1 MSNIIHKHRYALLTG
16 CAIVAA
22 AIATSAARAGKDGV
36 VFDNVFATNTDNG
49 IASGN
54 SSLAISNSF
63 NSAARATADESMALG
78 NYATASGRGAIAI
91 GSVAQAGTTV
101 SGHPTSD
108 FRR

>member
-49 IASGN
+49 
-54 SSLAISNSF
+54 
-63 NSAARATADESMALG
+63 
-78 NYATASGRGAIAI
+78 
-91 GSVAQAGTTV
+91 
-101 SGHPTSD
+101 
-108 FRR
+108 